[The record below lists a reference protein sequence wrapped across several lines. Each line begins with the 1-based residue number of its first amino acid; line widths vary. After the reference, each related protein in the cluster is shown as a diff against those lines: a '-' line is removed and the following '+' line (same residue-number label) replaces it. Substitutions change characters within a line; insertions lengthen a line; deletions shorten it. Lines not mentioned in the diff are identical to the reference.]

1 MLRLVEIFNLSNSG
15 FLEGT
20 LRNRG
25 QWSEVWMR
33 FRSGDRDAFSEIYQE
48 FVDALFAYGSKITP
62 DRELLKDSIHDL
74 FCNLYRY
81 NPTLKNP
88 EYLEFYLFR
97 SLRNEI
103 IQKIKKSRQESSLT
117 EEGMFQFDLKF
128 QAEQDS
134 FDPESD
140 ELRVKALKK
149 ILQSLDSQKR
159 ELLFLKFSTG
169 LNYAEIGQM
178 LGINPDTAKKQIYR
192 TLGYLRS
199 KFGRQLLELL
209 LVCIKE

>member
-134 FDPESD
+134 FDLESD